1 MTSLLSRAVTLLGH
15 IFMSLLSQ
23 SLYEILIASRV
34 ASINKEVADI
44 QAMLDG
50 NCGTNSGE
58 AGFRQSKFSNEGWG
72 VRLRNI
78 LAKTDTEPENNFP
91 NKDEDWGQ
99 DGFWRSRIAES
110 KYTNNDGGGEA
121 RAGDCLIVSRQA
133 VPPWR
138 KGSVNGTYY
147 SPRNSHQIMSLPST
161 YQRPSL
167 QEFIYYSPIVS
178 TWSLRGHTFA
188 TVRTHAVSITDMTM
202 SICCWCMYIDRELLA
217 RLDRPSIDPSDDL
230 LTSLFMGT
238 YFLTNWPTQCSDFA
252 LFLLSSLGF
261 VVVYRSYI
269 PSNYPFSR
277 GTYHR
282 WKKTYNGRGRGVFL

>member
-1 MTSLLSRAVTLLGH
+1 MRSWLRRGSYLSIRKLP
-15 IFMSLLSQ
+15 I
-23 SLYEILIASRV
+23 
-34 ASINKEVADI
+34 
-44 QAMLDG
+44 
-50 NCGTNSGE
+50 
-58 AGFRQSKFSNEGWG
+58 FRQCWMETVGQIREKPDFARVNFQTRVGAWGWG
-72 VRLRNI
+72 R
-78 LAKTDTEPENNFP
+78 
-91 NKDEDWGQ
+91 
-99 DGFWRSRIAES
+99 FWRRRIRNQRITFQTRMRTEDRMDSEEGSRIAES

-121 RAGDCLIVSRQA
+121 RADDCLIVSRQA

-138 KGSVNGTYY
+138 KGSVDGTHY
-147 SPRNSHQIMSLPST
+147 SPRNLHQIMSLPST
-161 YQRPSL
+161 YQRPFL
-167 QEFIYYSPIVS
+167 QEFICYSPIVS
-178 TWSLRGHTFA
+178 TWSLQGHT
-188 TVRTHAVSITDMTM
+188 SQLCELM